1 MVLRNSHLEL
11 FMQPTRSR
19 LNVASRL
26 AAVTEAQAG
35 YFTRAQAASHGVADF
50 ELDRATDYEQVERLD
65 VGVYR
70 LVGAPADSFENLR
83 VAWLRLA
90 PAVSPIDR
98 IIRPTLWVSHRSA
111 AIVHGFGDFIA
122 DRPEFTAT
130 KRLQARIDARI
141 TVRRNGLSRTDWVVR
156 EGFAV
161 TSAGRTFA
169 DLVADVVDGG
179 HLGRFARDALI
190 GGATHDDLA
199 DAVDDLDALL
209 AMAAK

>member
-1 MVLRNSHLEL
+1 
-11 FMQPTRSR
+11 MQPTRSR

-35 YFTRAQAASHGVADF
+35 YFTRAQAAAHSVADF
-50 ELDRATDYEQVERLD
+50 ELDRARDYEQVERLD

-70 LVGAPADSFENLR
+70 LVGSPVDPLENLR

-90 PAVSPIDR
+90 PAVSPIGR
-98 IIRPTLWVSHRSA
+98 ITRPQLWVSHRSA

-141 TVRRNGLSRTDWVVR
+141 TVRRNGLDRDDWVVR
-156 EGFAV
+156 TGFAV
-161 TSAGRTFA
+161 TSAARTLEDLAA
-169 DLVADVVDGG
+169 DAVDGG
-179 HLGRFARDALI
+179 HLGRFAQDALA
-190 GGATHDDLA
+190 GGAARTDLA
-199 DAVDDLDALL
+199 DVVDDLDALL

>member
-179 HLGRFARDALI
+179 HLGRFAQDALI